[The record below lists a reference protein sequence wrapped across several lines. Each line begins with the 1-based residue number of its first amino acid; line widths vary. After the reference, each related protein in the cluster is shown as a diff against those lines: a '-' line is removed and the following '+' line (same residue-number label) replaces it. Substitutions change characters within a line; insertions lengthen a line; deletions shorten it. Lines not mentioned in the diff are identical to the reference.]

1 MTPSKKVKWK
11 CYTWDSNFM
20 KAVTSNEMSVIEPSE
35 IFSMQD
41 KHWMTTLKMNL
52 QKGKQVKIKN

>member
-1 MTPSKKVKWK
+1 
-11 CYTWDSNFM
+11 M
-20 KAVTSNEMSVIEPSE
+20 KAVTSNEMNVIEPLE

>member
-1 MTPSKKVKWK
+1 
-11 CYTWDSNFM
+11 M

-52 QKGKQVKIKN
+52 QKGEQVKIKN